1 MDSFLNQNNEELN
14 FFFWLSVLAN
24 FCQLENYRF
33 NLKDLKNT
41 DLLKY
46 LEHQDND
53 YLKEIIIQNEL
64 IIQQNKEILKNIKK
78 GK

>member
-1 MDSFLNQNNEELN
+1 MDSFLNQNNEELD
-14 FFFWLSVLAN
+14 FFFWPSVLAN
-24 FCQLENYRF
+24 FCQLENYRL

>member
-24 FCQLENYRF
+24 FCQLENYRL

-53 YLKEIIIQNEL
+53 Y
-64 IIQQNKEILKNIKK
+64 
-78 GK
+78 